1 MHKPISKISISFHF
15 AESISYRFGAKG
27 GLITFS
33 YPSDKRPDT
42 KSDLLAL
49 GFISQTDNAVLVR
62 IDSGSSND
70 YMELEIV
77 SLLAFLMAH

>member
-1 MHKPISKISISFHF
+1 MYLFVL
-15 AESISYRFGAKG
+15 ESISYKFGPRG
-27 GLITFS
+27 GLITFT

-49 GFISQTDNAVLVR
+49 GFISSTDNAVLVR

-77 SLLAFLMAH
+77 SDSIL

>member
-1 MHKPISKISISFHF
+1 
-15 AESISYRFGAKG
+15 SISYKFGSKG
-27 GLITFS
+27 GLITFA
-33 YPSDKRPDT
+33 YPQEKRPDT

-49 GFISQTDNAVLVR
+49 GFISSTDNAVLVR

-77 SLLAFLMAH
+77 SMLSSILTRPAVPSLFHCADHLSAQ